1 MPLVFWDGPAKACSI
16 GLRLAWLSAADL
28 FLHVDTLDAF
38 VYSQRNTKGEITMG
52 EAVMTEQTIQTWGNG
67 LAVRITAPM
76 AKAAHV
82 ARGTPVTL
90 EVVPEGF
97 LVRVGGKP
105 KMTLAQKLK
114 VYDPQVHGGEVMADG
129 RPVGAEVF

>member
-1 MPLVFWDGPAKACSI
+1 
-16 GLRLAWLSAADL
+16 
-28 FLHVDTLDAF
+28 
-38 VYSQRNTKGEITMG
+38 MG

-114 VYDPQVHGGEVMADG
+114 VYDPHVHGGEVMADG